1 MPTQVNKKGVS
12 VLLHLDTEQ
21 TEKLSQAAVR
31 SGRSKTKE
39 ALFRLADHLDTYSDL
54 ATPGIRF
61 KAEKTDKAK

>member
-12 VLLHLDTEQ
+12 VLLHLNTEQ
-21 TEKLSQAAVR
+21 TEKLSQAAER

-39 ALFRLADHLDTYSDL
+39 ALFRLTDHLDTYSDL

-61 KAEKTDKAK
+61 KAEETAKSK